1 MYPRSLSI
9 FINTDHFSSFCSLA
23 TAYSLISRGTEADTG
38 KEPHPGGHAIEEQ
51 ESY

>member
-23 TAYSLISRGTEADTG
+23 TAYSLISIGEYLDFMVLSY
-38 KEPHPGGHAIEEQ
+38 PHDIT
-51 ESY
+51 SYYRT